1 MCDAGASGVSTG
13 SLGAAVAR
21 SRRRYVR
28 TIVLGILAMVA
39 LVWGAVDSFDV
50 PLERIWDLFKLTL
63 TVVGLLV
70 LAAAAAAA
78 AWIGLRCLSRRG

>member
-1 MCDAGASGVSTG
+1 MCDAGASGVSNG